1 MFNGKLYSHVGSSPY
16 KLNLMTQWLLL
27 HAKTFKEEFLWR
39 ELVARQI
46 TCYFPRLIVKPVNPR
61 SRKVKPYYP
70 GYLFVQIEPDSQ
82 EVQALRWLPG
92 SLGWVTFGDDIASV
106 PESIIGGI
114 QRHVEALNL
123 KNSDN
128 GGQFIKGESLEIVGG
143 VFNGYEAV
151 FDSQLSGKERAR
163 VLLQL
168 VHSQQ
173 MPAVIPSHLLRS
185 KKQG

>member
-1 MFNGKLYSHVGSSPY
+1 
-16 KLNLMTQWLLL
+16 MTQWLLL

-39 ELVARQI
+39 EIVARQI
-46 TCYFPRLIVKPVNPR
+46 ECYFPRLIVKPVNPR
-61 SRKVKPYYP
+61 SRKIKPYFP
-70 GYLFVQIEPDSQ
+70 GYLFVQMEPDGQ
-82 EVQALRWLPG
+82 DVQTLRWLPG

-106 PESIIGGI
+106 PENIISGI
-114 QRHVEALNL
+114 RRHVETLNS
-123 KNSDN
+123 KISDK
-128 GGQFIKGESLEIVGG
+128 GSHFIKGESLEIVGG

-173 MPAVIPSHLLRS
+173 MPAIIPSHLLRS
-185 KKQG
+185 KNQG